1 MGTTLTVAYVGEDDL
16 TVAHVGDSRLYR
28 LRDGTF
34 ERLTDDHSL
43 VEELDPAVEWHPA
56 AQAGLAGEATVFRGR
71 EEVRKG
77 IQDLV
82 EAFDD
87 LRFEVSEFR
96 DLGDELL
103 AFGRVHAHGTE
114 SGVEIDSPL
123 AWLVRAKNGKAI
135 WVRSYLDPKEA
146 LEAAGLSE

>member
-1 MGTTLTVAYVGEDDL
+1 MESGGFA
-16 TVAHVGDSRLYR
+16 
-28 LRDGTF
+28 RDTGRAMSQENVEAF
-34 ERLTDDHSL
+34 KRGIEAGNRRDFDAML
-43 VEELDPAVEWHPA
+43 EELDPAVEWHPA
-56 AQAGLAGEATVFRGR
+56 VQEGLRGEATVFRGR

-77 IQDLV
+77 FQNLV

-87 LRFEVSEFR
+87 LRVEVSEFR

-135 WVRSYLDPKEA
+135 WVRTYLDPKEA
-146 LEAAGLSE
+146 LEAAGLRE

>member
-1 MGTTLTVAYVGEDDL
+1 
-16 TVAHVGDSRLYR
+16 
-28 LRDGTF
+28 
-34 ERLTDDHSL
+34 
-43 VEELDPAVEWHPA
+43 VEWHPA
-56 AQAGLAGEATVFRGR
+56 VGVGLAGEATVLRGR
-71 EEVRKG
+71 EEVRKWF
-77 IQDLV
+77 QDLF

-87 LRFEVSEFR
+87 LRFELSESR

-103 AFGRVHAHGTE
+103 AFGRVHAHGTQ

-135 WVRSYLDPKEA
+135 WVQSYLDPKEA

>member
-1 MGTTLTVAYVGEDDL
+1 MSQENVEAFKR
-16 TVAHVGDSRLYR
+16 S
-28 LRDGTF
+28 F
-34 ERLTDDHSL
+34 EAGNRHDFDAML
-43 VEELDPAVEWHPA
+43 EELDPAVEWHPA
-56 AQAGLAGEATVFRGR
+56 VGVGLAGEATVLRGR
-71 EEVRKG
+71 QEVRKWF
-77 IQDLV
+77 QDLF

-87 LRFEVSEFR
+87 LRFEASEFR

-135 WVRSYLDPKEA
+135 WVRSYLDPTEA
-146 LEAAGLSE
+146 LEAAGLRE

>member
-1 MGTTLTVAYVGEDDL
+1 MSEENVEGFKR
-16 TVAHVGDSRLYR
+16 S
-28 LRDGTF
+28 F
-34 ERLTDDHSL
+34 EAANRHDFDAVL
-43 VEELDPAVEWHPA
+43 EELDPAVEWHPA
-56 AQAGLAGEATVFRGR
+56 VGVGLAGEATVLRGR
-71 EEVRKG
+71 EEVRKWF
-77 IQDLV
+77 QDLF

-87 LRFEVSEFR
+87 LRFELSESR

-103 AFGRVHAHGTE
+103 AFGRVHAHGTQ

-135 WVRSYLDPKEA
+135 WVQSYLDPKEA

>member
-1 MGTTLTVAYVGEDDL
+1 MESSTFAW
-16 TVAHVGDSRLYR
+16 SRDTAR
-28 LRDGTF
+28 AMSEENVEAFTRGFEAFDRRDMDAM
-34 ERLTDDHSL
+34 L
-43 VEELDPAVEWHPA
+43 EELDPAVEWHPA

-77 IQDLV
+77 LQDLV

-103 AFGRVHAHGTE
+103 AFGRVHAHGTG

-135 WVRSYLDPKEA
+135 WVRTYLDPKEA
-146 LEAAGLSE
+146 LEAAGLRE

>member
-1 MGTTLTVAYVGEDDL
+1 MSEENVEAFKRGIAAWNRRDIDATL
-16 TVAHVGDSRLYR
+16 
-28 LRDGTF
+28 
-34 ERLTDDHSL
+34 
-43 VEELDPAVEWHPA
+43 EELDPAVEWHPA
-56 AQAGLAGEATVFRGR
+56 VQGMLGGEATVFRGR

-87 LRFEVSEFR
+87 LRFELSEFR

-103 AFGRVHAHGTE
+103 AFGRVHGHGTE
-114 SGVEIDSPL
+114 SGVEIHSPL

-135 WVRSYLDPKEA
+135 WVRTYLDPKEA

>member
-1 MGTTLTVAYVGEDDL
+1 MSEENVEAFKRAMDAFNRRDL
-16 TVAHVGDSRLYR
+16 EAWLSD
-28 LRDGTF
+28 
-34 ERLTDDHSL
+34 
-43 VEELDPAVEWHPA
+43 LDPAVEWHPA
-56 AQAGLAGEATVFRGR
+56 LGVGLEGDAAVLRGR
-71 EEVRKG
+71 EEVSKWF
-77 IQDLV
+77 QDLF
-82 EAFDD
+82 ETFDD

-103 AFGRVHAHGTE
+103 ALGRGHAQGAE

-123 AWLVRAKNGKAI
+123 AWLVRFQKGKAR

>member
-1 MGTTLTVAYVGEDDL
+1 MSEENVEAFKRGFEAFD
-16 TVAHVGDSRLYR
+16 R
-28 LRDGTF
+28 RDMDAM
-34 ERLTDDHSL
+34 L
-43 VEELDPAVEWHPA
+43 EELDPAVEWHPA
-56 AQAGLAGEATVFRGR
+56 AQAGLAGEATAFRGR

-77 IQDLV
+77 LQDLV

-103 AFGRVHAHGTE
+103 AFGRVHAHGTQ

-135 WVRSYLDPKEA
+135 WVRTYLDPKEA